1 MLREQGTPNYN
12 QIMSNSKQ
20 VKFGIAV
27 AALVIGTGFTTAQ
40 ASVISGT
47 PNVDFDNGNYTLS
60 LFDGQASYTFSDNGA
75 TGFSDP
81 VDVSTSGN
89 ALIAALPSNLFD
101 PNSALQPTSYFTDEG
116 RRPTI
121 GPDLLAQF
129 ASFDTPTTISNSATP
144 SYLGLAFDFDGG
156 TRYGYALL
164 NGTALESYGY
174 ETEFGQSI
182 QAGAQGVNDVPEPSS
197 WGLMLA
203 ALGLLGCGVAARKGK
218 FARRTGIA

>member
-1 MLREQGTPNYN
+1 ML
-12 QIMSNSKQ
+12 NSKRL
-20 VKFGIAV
+20 KFSIAT
-27 AALVIGTGFTTAQ
+27 AALVLGAGFTTAQ
-40 ASVISGT
+40 ATVISGT
-47 PNVDFDNGNYTLS
+47 PNVNFDNGNYTLS

-81 VDVSTSGN
+81 VDVSTGGN
-89 ALIAALPSNLFD
+89 ALIASLPSNLFD

-121 GPDLLAQF
+121 GPDLLARF

-144 SYLGLAFDFDGG
+144 SYLGFAFDFDGG

-164 NGTALESYGY
+164 NGTELQSYGY

-182 QAGAQGVNDVPEPSS
+182 QAGAQGTNNVPEPSS
-197 WGLMLA
+197 WGIMLI
-203 ALGLLGCGVAARKGK
+203 ALGLLGAGVAARKGNV
-218 FARRTGIA
+218 ARRTAIA